1 MVRGGPGLGG
11 IQPAQSDYFQATR
24 GGGHGDYYTMV
35 LAPATVQEA
44 VELVMDAFDL
54 ADKYRN
60 PVLVLGDGIIG
71 QMMEPVEFPERE
83 PVLVDKPWATTG
95 CKGREPNIVK
105 SLLLDPYELE
115 EHNRKLQQKYERMKR
130 EDVRVETVD
139 LDGAEVVLCAYGTT
153 SRVCRTAME
162 RLRETGVKVGLVRPI
177 TLFPFPEKTIQ
188 SLDPKKVKF
197 ILTVEMSLGQMVQDV
212 KLYTEGR
219 IPVHFFGRTGG
230 VVPTPQEVVREVMK
244 HLGKE
249 VEK

>member
-1 MVRGGPGLGG
+1 
-11 IQPAQSDYFQATR
+11 
-24 GGGHGDYYTMV
+24 
-35 LAPATVQEA
+35 
-44 VELVMDAFDL
+44 
-54 ADKYRN
+54 
-60 PVLVLGDGIIG
+60 
-71 QMMEPVEFPERE
+71 
-83 PVLVDKPWATTG
+83 
-95 CKGREPNIVK
+95 
-105 SLLLDPYELE
+105 
-115 EHNRKLQQKYERMKR
+115 MKR

-139 LDGAEVVLCAYGTT
+139 LEGAEVVLCAYGTT

-162 RLRETGVKVGLVRPI
+162 SLKAQGVKVGLVRPI

-197 ILTVEMSLGQMVQDV
+197 ILSVEMSLGQMVQDV

-230 VVPTPQEVVREVMK
+230 VVPTPQEVVGEVLR